1 MAYPTTSDLSALLVD
16 TGVTTPANYDLA
28 AALNSAIA
36 EIESLTG
43 RKFVGSTDQDR
54 RYDPPQIIGRS
65 QFVDIVDSN
74 TVNSVRAD
82 YDGTNSTL
90 LTQWR
95 DYILH
100 PQNPTPSRPYEAIEF
115 LVPKYGRYSI
125 LVNADEGWDAI
136 PADVA
141 DAILKRAAADVLE
154 QVGGVSGA
162 VSQERL
168 GDAQV
173 TYAVANGMATIDRFN
188 STFFGVVTRYTRMA
202 Y

>member
-28 AALNSAIA
+28 GALNSAIA

-43 RKFVGSTDQDR
+43 RKFVGSTDQTR
-54 RYDPPQIIGRS
+54 RYDPPQIIGTA
-65 QFVDIVDSN
+65 QFVEIVDSN
-74 TVNSVRAD
+74 AVNEVRAD

-90 LTQWR
+90 LTEWR

-100 PQNPTPSRPYEAIEF
+100 PQNTSNVYEAIEF

-125 LVNADEGWDAI
+125 LVNADEGWDGV
-136 PADVA
+136 PADVT
-141 DAILKRAAADVLE
+141 DAILKRAASDILE
-154 QVGGVSGA
+154 QVGGVSGL
-162 VSQERL
+162 VSQEKL

-173 TYAVANGMATIDRFN
+173 TYAVANGQSTIDRYNTAFYA
-188 STFFGVVTRYTRMA
+188 VVARYTRVP

>member
-1 MAYPTTSDLSALLVD
+1 MAYPTTTDLSALLTD

-28 AALNSAIA
+28 GALNSAIA
-36 EIESLTG
+36 EIERLTG
-43 RKFVGSTDQDR
+43 RKFVGSDDQTK
-54 RYDPPQIIGRS
+54 RYDPPTVIGTA
-65 QFVDIVDSN
+65 QFVEIVDSR
-74 TVNSVRAD
+74 SISEVRAD

-90 LTQWR
+90 LTEWR

-100 PQNPTPSRPYEAIEF
+100 PQNSDRPYEAIEF
-115 LVPKYGRYSI
+115 IVPKYGRYSI
-125 LVNADEGWDAI
+125 LVTADEGWSAV

-154 QVGGVSGA
+154 QVGGVSGV

-173 TYAVANGMATIDRFN
+173 TYAVANGQSTIDRYNTAFY
-188 STFFGVVTRYTRMA
+188 SVVTRYARVP